1 MIGRNIA
8 PGLNRS
14 FACEGWELI
23 DESIWKE
30 EKKAAFEAIR
40 YDKKLQIYGFDINK
54 KAVSAARENA
64 GEAGVDDC
72 IVFGRNDVANLRAVG
87 KNGIIITNPPY
98 GERIGEAE
106 QIEAI
111 YKALGGFMTEH
122 PDWSLFM
129 VTTDKEA
136 EEKVMGR
143 KAERRRKLYNGRLEV
158 CYYQFHG
165 KRVQD

>member
-1 MIGRNIA
+1 M
-8 PGLNRS
+8 
-14 FACEGWELI
+14 
-23 DESIWKE
+23 
-30 EKKAAFEAIR
+30 
-40 YDKKLQIYGFDINK
+40 
-54 KAVSAARENA
+54 
-64 GEAGVDDC
+64 DDC
-72 IVFGRNDVANLRAVG
+72 IVFGRNDVANLRSVG